1 MTEPADKSLL
11 AKTAGGAGWVIGFRM
26 VTRLLGLASTLTL
39 VRLLGPGDFGL
50 VALASS
56 FAQAVDAFV
65 NLSPHEA
72 VIRERAPDRAMYN
85 TAFTMSLLRGL
96 VTAAVVAAGAWQVA
110 GFFHEPRLAP
120 VLLALAL
127 STLIGSVE
135 NIACVDFARNFQFHK
150 EFKLWTT
157 PRVVQVVATVGFALI
172 WPSYWALVFGI
183 LTGRT
188 LRTVLSYVMRPYR
201 PRLTLAAWRRITG
214 FTMWSWGIYVVSML
228 RDRVGTI
235 LVGRFFSPAGVG
247 IYSLGGEI
255 ASLPS
260 SELVEPLCRAC
271 FPSFSQLRHSGIGVA
286 QTYLRLLGAT
296 ALLVLP
302 AGVGIAMVADPLVR
316 VAFGPNWLAAIPIIQ
331 ILGIGACIGALG
343 GITGTLFSAYGML
356 RTTFLTTLT
365 GGLVSAALLLALLPG
380 GTLVTAAL
388 VGLAVGTC
396 EQAATVGI
404 AMRRF
409 HVRPMQL
416 ARALW
421 RSVLGV
427 AVMGGALV
435 WLGLGLAPA
444 PAAPWHRMLGTA
456 AAGAVIYTLT
466 IGLAWLAA
474 GRPDGPERDL
484 IALAGGIARRF
495 RAWRLPGLVAALRA
509 RG

>member
-1 MTEPADKSLL
+1 MTDAPQESLL

-72 VIRERAPDRAMYN
+72 VIRERAPDRAMYD
-85 TAFTMSLLRGL
+85 TAFTMSFLRGL
-96 VTAAVVAAGAWQVA
+96 VTASVVAAGAEQVA
-110 GFFHEPRLAP
+110 DFFHEPRLSP

-135 NIACVDFARNFQFHK
+135 NIACVDFMRNFQFNK

-157 PRVVQVVATVGFALI
+157 PRVVQVVATVGFALV
-172 WPSYWALVFGI
+172 WPTYWALVFGI

-188 LRTVLSYVMRPYR
+188 LRTVLSYIMLPYW
-201 PRLTLAAWRRITG
+201 PRLTLAAWRQITG
-214 FTMWSWGIYVVSML
+214 FTMWSWGIYMVSML

-260 SELVEPLCRAC
+260 TELVEPLCRAC
-271 FPSFSQLRHSGIGVA
+271 FTSFSQLRHSGIGIA
-286 QTYLRLLGAT
+286 ETYLRLLGAT

-302 AGVGIAMVADPLVR
+302 AGIGIAMVADPLVR
-316 VAFGPNWLAAIPIIQ
+316 VAFGPKWLEAIPLIQ
-331 ILGIGACIGALG
+331 ILGISAAIGALG
-343 GITGTLFSAYGML
+343 GITGTLFSAYAML
-356 RTTFLTTLT
+356 RTTLLITLT

-388 VGLAVGTC
+388 VGAAVGIC
-396 EQAATVGI
+396 EQVVTVGI

-409 HVRPMQL
+409 GVRPANL

-427 AVMGGALV
+427 VVMGGALI
-435 WLGLGLAPA
+435 WLGLGLVPA
-444 PAAPWHRMLGTA
+444 PAAPWRQMLGTA
-456 AAGAVIYTLT
+456 AAGAAIYVLVT
-466 IGLAWLAA
+466 GLAWLAA

-484 IALAGGIARRF
+484 LALAGGIARRL
-495 RAWRLPGLVAALRA
+495 RAWRLLGLIAALRA
-509 RG
+509 RV

>member
-1 MTEPADKSLL
+1 MTDEPQDSLL

-72 VIRERAPDRAMYN
+72 VIRERAPDHAMYD
-85 TAFTMSLLRGL
+85 TAFTMSFLRGL
-96 VTAAVVAAGAWQVA
+96 VTAAVVAAGAGQVA
-110 GFFHEPRLAP
+110 GFFHEPRLVP

-135 NIACVDFARNFQFHK
+135 NIACVDFIRTFQFRK

-157 PRVVQVVATVGFALI
+157 PRVVQVAATIGFALV
-172 WPSYWALVFGI
+172 WPTYWALVFGI

-188 LRTVLSYVMRPYR
+188 LRTVLSYIMRPYW
-201 PRLTLAAWRRITG
+201 PRLTLAAWRRITW
-214 FTMWSWGIYVVSML
+214 FTMWSWAIYVVATL
-228 RDRVGTI
+228 RDRVSTI
-235 LVGRFFSPAGVG
+235 LVGHFFSPAAVG

-271 FPSFSQLRHSGIGVA
+271 FPSFSQLRHSSIGVA
-286 QTYLRLLGAT
+286 ETYLRLLGAT
-296 ALLVLP
+296 AFVVLP

-316 VAFGPNWLAAIPIIQ
+316 IAFGPKWLEAIPLIQ
-331 ILGIGACIGALG
+331 ILGISVAIGALG
-343 GITGTLFSAYGML
+343 GITGTLFSAYAML
-356 RTTFLTTLT
+356 RTTFLTTLA
-365 GGLVSAALLLALLPG
+365 GGLVSAALLFALLPG

-388 VGLAVGTC
+388 VGAAVGIC
-396 EQAATVGI
+396 EQTVTVGI

-409 HVRPMQL
+409 GVPLAHL

-427 AVMGGALV
+427 VVMGGVLV

-444 PAAPWHRMLGTA
+444 PVAPVREMLGATA
-456 AAGAVIYTLT
+456 VGAAIYVLATGLT
-466 IGLAWLAA
+466 WLAA

-484 IALAGGIARRF
+484 LALAGGIVHRLRG
-495 RAWRLPGLVAALRA
+495 WRLPGLLRA